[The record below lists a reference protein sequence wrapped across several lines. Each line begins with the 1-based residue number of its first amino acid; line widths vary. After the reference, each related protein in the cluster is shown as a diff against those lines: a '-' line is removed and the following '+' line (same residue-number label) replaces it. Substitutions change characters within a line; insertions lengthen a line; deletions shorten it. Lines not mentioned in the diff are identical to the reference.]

1 MTSGLHRKSLGNTI
15 FILFLGSI
23 VGTALGRLIA
33 WLLPDGSVVE
43 KFFLISFKWG
53 FEPFKVDAGLF
64 DFTFGLH
71 FEINVIGILG
81 IAFAA
86 YLLKYY
92 L

>member
-1 MTSGLHRKSLGNTI
+1 MTSVLHRKSLGYTI
-15 FILFLGSI
+15 FILFSGSI
-23 VGTALGRLIA
+23 IGTAVGRLIA

-43 KFFLISFKWG
+43 KFFLVSFKWG
-53 FEPFKVDAGLF
+53 FDPFMLDLGLF

-71 FEINVIGILG
+71 FEINVIGVLG

-86 YLLKYY
+86 YLLRYY